1 MAYNGDYLVNIK
13 YAGGKSGQSVW
24 LYNTADSAA
33 TIAGAGYFADTG
45 NGTQSGT
52 KGLQLNDVVIVTQV
66 TTLPN
71 TTPLGISVYQVS
83 AVDADGDATVIKT
96 ATA

>member
-1 MAYNGDYLVNIK
+1 MAYNGDYLVSAG
-13 YAGGKSGQSVW
+13 YVGGKAGQTLW
-24 LYNTADSAA
+24 LYTTADNAT

-52 KGLQLNDVVIVTQV
+52 KGMQVNDVVIVTQV

-71 TTPLGISVYQVS
+71 TTPTGVSVYVVS
-83 AVDADGDATVIKT
+83 AVDADGDCTVIKT

>member
-1 MAYNGDYLVNIK
+1 MAYNADYLVNVN
-13 YAGGKSGQSVW
+13 YVGGKSGQSIW
-24 LYNTADSAA
+24 LYNTTDNA
-33 TIAGAGYFADTG
+33 TAIAGTGYFADAGGGT
-45 NGTQSGT
+45 NGGT
-52 KGLQLNDVVIVTQV
+52 RGLQVNDVVIVTQV

-71 TTPLGISVYQVS
+71 TTPTGISTYVVS